1 MADSPGRW
9 VDRPVH
15 GVEMRRVG
23 DGSGDLGIAAVLED
37 TGSSEGYLDFIR
49 FASYVIMVLESMRIT
64 LIINLVLRMESCRRF
79 LIKT

>member
-1 MADSPGRW
+1 
-9 VDRPVH
+9 
-15 GVEMRRVG
+15 
-23 DGSGDLGIAAVLED
+23 LED